1 MERIKIGIIGCG
13 NISHSYLK
21 GAARSEMV
29 QVRSVADLNLR
40 AAQERSAEY
49 GVQAVT
55 VDRLL
60 ADPEIQIV
68 INLTVPLAHAKVS
81 LQIVESGKHVYSEKP
96 LVTRFAEAS
105 ALTLAAA
112 AKGVRVGCA
121 PDTFLG
127 AAHQACRRAIDSG
140 RIGQPVAGAAFFATH
155 GMEHWHPNPEFFFKR
170 GGGPML
176 DVGPYYVTQLVNL
189 LGPVARV
196 AAQATMGSAT
206 RVVSSDPLKGAII
219 QVEVPTTINGVLSF
233 ANGAS
238 VTITTSWDIWKHC
251 RLPFE
256 IYGSEA
262 SMLVPDPNFFGGEPM
277 VTEHDSGWMPLDI
290 SAHPFGKPN
299 RSTNEGTQVADYRIV
314 GLLDMAAAIRDNRP
328 HRASGEL
335 AMHVLEVLCAF
346 EKSSTEGRHVM
357 IETSCERPE
366 PVPLGNGEEVFY
378 VHHLH

>member
-1 MERIKIGIIGCG
+1 MERIEIGIIGCG

-29 QVRSVADLNLR
+29 RVRSVADQHMES
-40 AAQERSAEY
+40 AQARSAEY

-55 VDRLL
+55 VDQLL

-68 INLTVPLAHAKVS
+68 INLTVPLAHAQVS
-81 LQIVESGKHVYSEKP
+81 LQIVEAAKHVYSEKP
-96 LVTRFAEAS
+96 LVTRFAEAG
-105 ALTLAAA
+105 ALMLAAA

-127 AAHQACRRAIDSG
+127 AGHQACRRAIHSG
-140 RIGQPVAGAAFFATH
+140 RIGRPIAGSAFFATH

-170 GGGPML
+170 GGGPIL

-206 RVVSSDPLKGAII
+206 RIVSSDPLKGSII
-219 QVEVPTTINGVLSF
+219 QVEVPTTVNGVLSF

-238 VTITTSWDIWKHC
+238 VTVTTSWDVWKHC
-251 RLPFE
+251 RVPFE
-256 IYGSEA
+256 IYGSEG
-262 SMLVPDPNFFGGEPM
+262 SMLVPDPNFFGGQPM
-277 VTEHDSGWMPLDI
+277 VTEQDGDWIPIDI
-290 SAHPFGKPN
+290 SAYPFGKPN
-299 RSTNEGTQVADYRIV
+299 RSTNDGTQVADYRII
-314 GLLDMAAAIRDNRP
+314 GLLDMAAAIRGNRP

-346 EKSSTEGRHVM
+346 ERSSTEGHYVM
-357 IETSCERPE
+357 IETPCERPE
-366 PVPLGNGEEVFY
+366 PVPPGDGEEVF
-378 VHHLH
+378 VS